1 MSTVRSWRQMVLD
14 ADRDFILESTRPI
27 AYEFSNGRK
36 FRQPAGAYTAAPPV
50 VPGNPE
56 TLTLDGETLTLDG
69 EELTLTP

>member
-1 MSTVRSWRQMVLD
+1 MATVRSWRQMVLD

-36 FRQPAGAYTAAPPV
+36 FRQPYAPYGAAVT
-50 VPGNPE
+50 E

-69 EELTLTP
+69 EELTLTT